1 MAPHIPE
8 MVKNIA
14 SDLGVTPDHINV
26 KAKTNEKLGHLGRGE
41 GIAVQAVAL
50 IVKS

>member
-1 MAPHIPE
+1 

-26 KAKTNEKLGHLGRGE
+26 KAKTNEKLGYLGRGE
-41 GIAVQAVAL
+41 GIAVQAIAL
-50 IVKS
+50 ILKI